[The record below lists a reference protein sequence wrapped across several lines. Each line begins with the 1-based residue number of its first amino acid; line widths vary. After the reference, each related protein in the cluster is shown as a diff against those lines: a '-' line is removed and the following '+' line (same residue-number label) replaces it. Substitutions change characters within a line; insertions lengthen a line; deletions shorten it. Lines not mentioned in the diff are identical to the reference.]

1 LQTHQVEQILT
12 GHEESVWSVL
22 MLNPQRIV
30 SASKDRTLKVWNLQ
44 TGQVEHTLSGHED
57 SVNGVAVVDAN
68 RIVSASD
75 DRTLKVWNLQTG
87 QIIASVGLDGAL
99 TCVAVTR
106 QNGRTLVVAGDA
118 GGALYCLEL
127 VEPVGQ

>member
-1 LQTHQVEQILT
+1 LSTIEHKYVFYAT
-12 GHEESVWSVL
+12 TD
-22 MLNPQRIV
+22 NTIV
-30 SASKDRTLKVWNLQ
+30 VWNLDNSMLEQ
-44 TGQVEHTLSGHED
+44 QLYGHTA